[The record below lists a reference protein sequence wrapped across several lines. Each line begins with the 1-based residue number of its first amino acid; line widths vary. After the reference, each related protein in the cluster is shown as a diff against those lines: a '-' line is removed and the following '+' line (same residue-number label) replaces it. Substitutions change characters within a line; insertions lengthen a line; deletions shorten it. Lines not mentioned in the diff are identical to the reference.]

1 MAITDVTAYAHLS
14 DSELEALGAEL
25 DAIRRDIEG
34 SRGEKD
40 SAYIRR
46 TIAFQRLLDIAARL
60 VIVGTSGKVGWALG
74 TTALAVAKSIENME
88 LGHNIGHGQ
97 WDWMN
102 DPEIHSST
110 WEWDMAGVSSQ
121 WRYSHNYRHHVFT
134 NVIGVDDDLGFGV
147 LRVTRDQE
155 WQRSNLFQPL
165 RNVLLAIMFEWGIAA
180 HGLHSEHERAA
191 TDTEKSAV
199 TRALIRKMARQAG
212 KDYVFFPA
220 LSLRRW
226 RRTLTAN
233 VAANLL
239 RNVWA
244 YIVIACG
251 HFADGAEK
259 FTPAALEGE
268 TKPEWYLRQMLGT
281 ANFDA
286 GPIMAF
292 LSGNLC
298 YQIEHHLFPDLPS
311 NRYAEIAQR
320 VRGVCATYDL
330 PYTTGPLVR
339 QYLLTFRTIAKLALP
354 DRFLTATSDDAPET
368 ASEYRFRNAD
378 ALYASGDGNGDTRRR
393 GLVTAIRDRQIR
405 RQSGKFMH
413 LGGAERRTL
422 AGHRSN

>member
-1 MAITDVTAYAHLS
+1 MAISDVTTFAHLS
-14 DSELEALGAEL
+14 DADVEALGREF
-25 DAIRRDIEG
+25 DAIRQEIEE
-34 SRGEKD
+34 SRGTSD
-40 SAYIRR
+40 AAYIARII
-46 TIAFQRLLDIAARL
+46 TIQRQLMVAGRL
-60 VIVGTSGKVGWALG
+60 TLFASSFPPAWMAG
-74 TTALAVAKSIENME
+74 TALLAIGKILENME
-88 LGHNIGHGQ
+88 IGHNVMHGQ

-121 WRYSHNYRHHVFT
+121 WRYSHNYRHHMFT
-134 NVIGVDDDLGFGV
+134 NVLGVDDDLGFGV
-147 LRVTRDQE
+147 LRVTRDQQWE
-155 WQRSNLFQPL
+155 RSHLFQPL
-165 RNVLLAIMFEWGIAA
+165 RNMLLAIMFEWGIAA
-180 HGLHSEHERAA
+180 HGLHSESERAETGA
-191 TDTEKSAV
+191 EKKAV

-226 RRTLTAN
+226 RRTLKAN

-244 YIVIACG
+244 YVVIACG

-286 GPIMAF
+286 GPVLAL

-320 VRGVCATYDL
+320 VRAVCATYDL
-330 PYTTGPLVR
+330 PYTTGSLVR
-339 QYLLTFRTIAKLALP
+339 QYLLTFRTISKLALP

-368 ASEYRFRNAD
+368 ASEYKFSHVD
-378 ALYASGDGNGDTRRR
+378 APYVSEEGNGETRRR
-393 GLVTAIRDRQIR
+393 GLVTAMRAR
-405 RQSGKFMH
+405 
-413 LGGAERRTL
+413 
-422 AGHRSN
+422 

>member
-354 DRFLTATSDDAPET
+354 DRFLIATSDDAPET
-368 ASEYRFRNAD
+368 ASEYKFRNAD
-378 ALYASGDGNGDTRRR
+378 GLYASGDGNGDTRRR